1 MVRLTGSTW
10 KEAAMSEEI
19 GLFEAMH
26 SQRAIRY
33 FKPDPVPDDLIRRL
47 LEAAIRAPSGANRQQ
62 WAFVRYSGP
71 GDPPE
76 NRRLLS
82 RRPRPSGYSG
92 HATAAAAYISWN
104 ILLAGH
110 LAEHMHEVPVLI
122 LACIRHD
129 GSPPVT
135 WPGAH
140 PYFQRCR
147 TSFWLR
153 GDWAWAAC

>member
-1 MVRLTGSTW
+1 
-10 KEAAMSEEI
+10 MSEEI

-47 LEAAIRAPSGANRQQ
+47 LEAAIHAPSGANRQQ

-92 HATAAAAYISWN
+92 HATAAAAYISWGRTPGGAYARGTGAY
-104 ILLAGH
+104 LGLH
-110 LAEHMHEVPVLI
+110 
-122 LACIRHD
+122 
-129 GSPPVT
+129 PPRRL
-135 WPGAH
+135 P
-140 PYFQRCR
+140 R
-147 TSFWLR
+147 
-153 GDWAWAAC
+153 